1 MRTIRDAKFVP
12 QWVDLTQEHPAPLFG
27 HITRQYLNLSYGG
40 HPLQAVDLYL
50 PEEGKPPFPTLILV
64 HGGGFSRCDKRDLSV
79 YPGFY
84 ALREGF
90 ALASVNYRLV
100 PECRFPCQIHDVKAA
115 IRFLK
120 GHAGEYGLD
129 PRSFFLYGDS
139 AGGYLVSMVGATQ
152 HGSSLDGGA
161 AGPEGESC
169 AVRGG
174 GGHRALDQFG
184 APLRAAG
191 AGGLSF
197 PRVAQGDAGR
207 EQRHSG

>member
-1 MRTIRDAKFVP
+1 MRTVRDAKFVP
-12 QWVDLTQEHPAPLFG
+12 QWVDLTQEYPAPLFG

-50 PEEGKPPFPTLILV
+50 PEEGKPPFPMLILV

-100 PECRFPCQIHDVKAA
+100 PEYRFPCQIHDVKAA

-139 AGGYLVSMVGATQ
+139 VGG
-152 HGSSLDGGA
+152 
-161 AGPEGESC
+161 
-169 AVRGG
+169 
-174 GGHRALDQFG
+174 
-184 APLRAAG
+184 
-191 AGGLSF
+191 
-197 PRVAQGDAGR
+197 
-207 EQRHSG
+207 

>member
-1 MRTIRDAKFVP
+1 MRTVRDAKFVP
-12 QWVDLTQEHPAPLFG
+12 QWVDLTQEYPAPFFG

-84 ALREGF
+84 ALREGV

-100 PECRFPCQIHDVKAA
+100 PEYRFPCQIYDVKAA

-139 AGGYLVSMVGATQ
+139 AGG
-152 HGSSLDGGA
+152 
-161 AGPEGESC
+161 
-169 AVRGG
+169 
-174 GGHRALDQFG
+174 
-184 APLRAAG
+184 
-191 AGGLSF
+191 
-197 PRVAQGDAGR
+197 
-207 EQRHSG
+207 